1 MKADEVNQEALE
13 ALHDT
18 YKVITQIGS
27 IHIQQL
33 GLESDR
39 KHYPLRPREIMMSI
53 LTLSYTHGQ
62 ENDTSSMLNVW
73 GAYPVTMVSMWRLH
87 R

>member
-1 MKADEVNQEALE
+1 MKTDEVNQEALE
-13 ALHDT
+13 ALHNT
-18 YKVITQIGS
+18 YKVVTQIGS
-27 IHIQQL
+27 MHIQQL

-39 KHYPLRPREIMMSI
+39 KHYPLHPREIMMSI
-53 LTLSYTHGQ
+53 LTLSYTH
-62 ENDTSSMLNVW
+62 NDTSSMLSAW